1 MFIMAG
7 SKELN
12 KVIKSFLNFCNISA
26 ENSTYLETG
35 LLYGESVLFA
45 LELNFKKLFLLI
57 LIKPSLTKLIK
68 DLKMRLITLKFY
80 SFRETVKK
88 KLKKIITN
96 L

>member
-1 MFIMAG
+1 MAG

-45 LELNFKKLFLLI
+45 LELNFKKIISIDINKTFIDKAHQRFKDEINNSKVLLVQ
-57 LIKPSLTKLIK
+57 
-68 DLKMRLITLKFY
+68 
-80 SFRETVKK
+80 ETVKE